1 MVFAFFN
8 CSLSKINRNIVYIII
23 QFINYIITK
32 NLNDFSFFCKNENYY
47 NHLIYCN
54 LYTQKWQFVK

>member
-1 MVFAFFN
+1 MV
-8 CSLSKINRNIVYIII
+8 NIIV
-23 QFINYIITK
+23 QFINYTITK

-54 LYTQKWQFVK
+54 LYTQK